1 MQKDWKFQRGDIYF
15 TRFDSNVGSEQG
27 GDRPAVIIQNNV
39 GNKFSPTVIVATLT
53 SKVNK
58 KPHQPTHFLLENHV
72 LKVPSIVQAEQ
83 IFTVDKSRFLNYMG
97 HVSDEEMRQI
107 DDVLKNSLALNPMG
121 DCKKVISTMRSR
133 ASYAPPKAVKGET
146 PIYPYTP
153 IKSTFEGT
161 GTVEEIILYME
172 LQAAIQAM
180 IQRLEYSFTFH
191 PSLLTSTKRR
201 QQVRQILQIAEQ
213 YIWSVKEEIR

>member
-1 MQKDWKFQRGDIYF
+1 
-15 TRFDSNVGSEQG
+15 
-27 GDRPAVIIQNNV
+27 
-39 GNKFSPTVIVATLT
+39 
-53 SKVNK
+53 
-58 KPHQPTHFLLENHV
+58 
-72 LKVPSIVQAEQ
+72 
-83 IFTVDKSRFLNYMG
+83 
-97 HVSDEEMRQI
+97 
-107 DDVLKNSLALNPMG
+107 
-121 DCKKVISTMRSR
+121 MRSR

-191 PSLLTSTKRR
+191 PSLLTSPKRR